1 MTDALQRTLHA
12 AALAH
17 PLLGTA
23 AVFCANGLL
32 FVLVLALAGLLWRR
46 RRQVTYGLLARMAVS
61 LLVATVLTV
70 VFGHL
75 VPDPRP
81 YLAEHYAPLAH
92 VAADNGFPSDHTLV
106 AALLTGWAAWLSRR
120 GWPTFAAGL
129 AAVMLGRLAIGA
141 HHTLDV
147 LGSVAFAAAGLAL
160 APRLRLPAGWQTR
173 PLWPAHTV

>member
-1 MTDALQRTLHA
+1 MTDSLQRALHA
-12 AALAH
+12 AAVAH

-23 AVFCANGLL
+23 AVFCANALM

-46 RRQVTYGLLARMAVS
+46 RQQVTGGLLARMAAS
-61 LLVATVLTV
+61 LLVATALTV

-92 VAADNGFPSDHTLV
+92 VAADNGFPSGHTLV
-106 AALLTGWAAWLSRR
+106 AALLTGWAGWLSRR
-120 GWPTFAAGL
+120 GWPAFAAGL

-147 LGSVAFAAAGLAL
+147 LGSVAFAAAGLTL
-160 APRLRLPAGWQTR
+160 ATQVRLPAAWHTR
-173 PLWPAHTV
+173 PLWPGRTG